1 MSNFT
6 AIDSTATDWW
16 SFANM
21 TKDYGMLA
29 LYTVALV
36 TQIMSTFGIS
46 PAINTLVMNYGV
58 IGLGSVLGLVY
69 SIFIFLAYNRCVS
82 SLNTL
87 SAESATNPSALG
99 DILTAYDQ
107 LGMDFAG
114 ALGVFAMIWATY
126 GSNLPLMRAAA
137 VKDEMKSEKPEKVE
151 EEKELIVMF

>member
-1 MSNFT
+1 
-6 AIDSTATDWW
+6 
-16 SFANM
+16 
-21 TKDYGMLA
+21 
-29 LYTVALV
+29 
-36 TQIMSTFGIS
+36 MSTFGIS

-69 SIFIFLAYNRCVS
+69 SIFIFLAYNRVVS